1 MADPGLSKP
10 KLALGVLL
18 WLASL
23 AAATLPA
30 IVVSLLDTPGG
41 PLATHT
47 VAFGVLTVVAGVGQ
61 LWSGVLALRGRRLPG
76 VLLWGPALLPWAYVS
91 ALAAWHSRVVIP
103 TTNVA
108 TLLSRG
114 AYASG
119 GLLFGVTVVAG
130 LALSREPPGAAR
142 TPARVS
148 LALGLGVVVGSA
160 PAVELVWRLLSRFS
174 IREHDSFVFF
184 LPAWLITAILVLS
197 LRRRAAQAA
206 PGAAGL
212 VSAFLLALWAPL
224 LWGFAS
230 CLGALGDTSYALEP
244 YGTPLPEVIG
254 ALRARCV
261 ALLCHTFAAA
271 LFFAVAF
278 GALPA
283 PRSRWLGKSAVSRAS
298 FGLVLALLS
307 LASGAF
313 ARGLNSRL
321 AMSPH
326 FKGLPHSPT
335 PIGMAL
341 SRTPPPTLSLEKE
354 APAAPQYPYAFPL
367 EPENVRPTVPT
378 DADRL
383 MAEAREPPPEV
394 PELPQKLPEPLPR
407 FDRECQAGNGQ
418 SCASLAWL
426 VSEVSLT
433 RAPLVLAAS
442 LLDRGCRAGSHTAC
456 GRLGVALLR
465 SWGVL
470 EDTARG
476 LGLLETAC
484 AEGSFDA
491 CGRLG
496 TELAWGKY
504 VAPDWERG
512 RRLLNQACSERVWH
526 ACAVLARTTPSHF
539 LSELERGTLDRKSNQ
554 AAASACAAGD
564 VESCAFLDYRTPGNI
579 PGGVSV
585 YDLARRRWA
594 GWPEC
599 QKELPLT
606 CELAR
611 MSERMN
617 ASPLSTACRTGSLV
631 ACTTWVQESKPGT
644 AERRRRASAA
654 CELGHPLHCAELASP
669 TTPEG
674 VRTLETACPSVALS
688 LERSE
693 LDLTACEGAA
703 RAYHEGKL
711 VPKSI
716 GRALELYR
724 RGCWDAPRYPNH
736 AACVAMADIFMNGDG
751 VTRDLGRALQILASD
766 CAVDGRKS
774 CARVAE
780 HLERTAP
787 DDESEERKKWRGYYR
802 RRAE

>member
-1 MADPGLSKP
+1 MSDPGLSKP

-23 AAATLPA
+23 AAATVPVV
-30 IVVSLLDTPGG
+30 VVSLIDTPRG

-47 VAFGVLTVVAGVGQ
+47 LAFGVLTVVACVGQ
-61 LWSGVLALRGRRLPG
+61 LWTGVLALRARRLPG
-76 VLLWGPALLPWAYVS
+76 ALLWGPALLPWAYVS
-91 ALAAWHSRVVIP
+91 ALAAWHSRFAIP
-103 TTNVA
+103 TTDAA

-130 LALSREPPGAAR
+130 LALLREPPSAGR
-142 TPARVS
+142 TPAQVS

-160 PAVELVWRLLSRFS
+160 PAVELARRLLSRFS

-184 LPAWLITAILVLS
+184 LPAWLVTAILVLS
-197 LRRRAAQAA
+197 VRRRTAQAA
-206 PGAAGL
+206 SGAAGL
-212 VSAFLLALWAPL
+212 VSAFLLALWGPL

-230 CLGALGDTSYALEP
+230 CLGALEDTIYASSP
-244 YGTPLPEVIG
+244 HGTPLPEVIG
-254 ALRARCV
+254 ALRGRGV
-261 ALLCHTFAAA
+261 ALLCHAVAAA
-271 LFFAVAF
+271 LFFAVTF

-283 PRSRWLGKSAVSRAS
+283 PRSRWLGASAVSRA
-298 FGLVLALLS
+298 GAALGVALLA
-307 LASGAF
+307 LASGDF
-313 ARGLNSRL
+313 TRGLNSRL
-321 AMSPH
+321 ASSLH
-326 FKGLPHSPT
+326 LDREPHSPT
-335 PIGMAL
+335 PIGLAL
-341 SRTPPPTLSLEKE
+341 SRTPPPALSLEKE
-354 APAAPQYPYAFPL
+354 TPAAPQYPYAFPL
-367 EPENVRPTVPT
+367 EPESVRPTVPA

-394 PELPQKLPEPLPR
+394 PELPQRLPEPLPR

-418 SCASLAWL
+418 SCANLAWL
-426 VSEVSLT
+426 VSEASLT

-476 LGLLETAC
+476 LDLLEKAC
-484 AEGSFDA
+484 AAGSFDA

-496 TELAWGKY
+496 VELAWGKY
-504 VAPDWERG
+504 AAPDWERG
-512 RRLLNQACSERVWH
+512 RRLLSQACDQQVWH

-539 LSELERGTLDRKSNQ
+539 LSELERGTLDRRSNQ
-554 AAASACAAGD
+554 AAASTCAAGD

-585 YDLARRRWA
+585 YDIARRRWA

-611 MSERMN
+611 MSEQLN

-644 AERRRRASAA
+644 AERRRRAEAA
-654 CELGHPLHCAELASP
+654 CELGHPRHCAELASP
-669 TTPEG
+669 STPEA
-674 VRTLETACPSVALS
+674 VRALEAACPSVALS
-688 LERSE
+688 LERTE
-693 LDLTACEGAA
+693 LDLTACERAA

-724 RGCWDAPRYPNH
+724 RGCWDDPRYPNH
-736 AACVAMADIFMNGDG
+736 AACVAMADIFVNGDG

-766 CAVDGRKS
+766 CAVDGKRS

-787 DDESEERKKWRGYYR
+787 DDETEERKKWRGYYR
-802 RRAE
+802 SRSE